1 LESEKAMMERGLDDK
16 RESNEG
22 FHENN
27 GNQIKFDEYNK
38 QKLKQVE
45 LLRSVDPSY
54 QKYYKDKANQY
65 FIRVL

>member
-1 LESEKAMMERGLDDK
+1 MKV
-16 RESNEG
+16 